1 MAYSQK
7 VQDILSDYATG
18 DLSAAQ
24 ARKALKSQGYR
35 ADFRE
40 AKTGEIQVFPID
52 LGPDEEATGDYYAFA
67 KGGKVES
74 LNQAIDRVKKEQGF
88 RNGGKVSLGNFKGSF

>member
-52 LGPDEEATGDYYAFA
+52 LGSDGEASGDYYAFSE
-67 KGGKVES
+67 GGLV
-74 LNQAIDRVKKEQGF
+74 R
-88 RNGGKVSLGNFKGSF
+88 GGTFKGVF

>member
-52 LGPDEEATGDYYAFA
+52 LGPDGEATGDYYAFA
-67 KGGKVES
+67 EGGLV
-74 LNQAIDRVKKEQGF
+74 R
-88 RNGGKVSLGNFKGSF
+88 GGTFKGVF

>member
-40 AKTGEIQVFPID
+40 AKRGEIQVFPID
-52 LGPDEEATGDYYAFA
+52 LGPDEASGDYYAFA
-67 KGGKVES
+67 EGGLVRKGT
-74 LNQAIDRVKKEQGF
+74 
-88 RNGGKVSLGNFKGSF
+88 FKGIF